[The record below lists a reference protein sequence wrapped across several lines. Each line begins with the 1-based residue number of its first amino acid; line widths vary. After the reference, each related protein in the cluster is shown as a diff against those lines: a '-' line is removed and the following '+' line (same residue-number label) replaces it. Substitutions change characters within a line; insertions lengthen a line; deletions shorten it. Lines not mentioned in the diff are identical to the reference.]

1 MEFRILG
8 PVELEVSGEVIG
20 IGPLKQRSVLVP
32 LIIDVRRPVMLDALV
47 ARVWDDSPPS
57 EVRNVLYTY
66 VTRLRR
72 ILEGV
77 ERRSG
82 EKIELRRQSGGYLL
96 DVEPDLVDLHRFEI
110 LMARSRRVGDDEERA
125 RLQRQALSLWR
136 GTPLADL
143 RGGWFGRVR
152 EWIERRRLEA
162 LSEWAGTELRLGRP
176 LTVIEEFGRVV
187 TEQPFAEPIIEQLL
201 LALSSAGRPME
212 ALELYAAAR
221 RRIVDAI
228 GAEPGPSLRRT
239 HEAILR
245 EEVDLVRPAGTHQ
258 RVPAGRGED
267 FSVSP

>member
-1 MEFRILG
+1 M
-8 PVELEVSGEVIG
+8 IG

-47 ARVWDDSPPS
+47 SRVWDDSPPS

-72 ILEGV
+72 ILERV
-77 ERRSG
+77 EGCSG
-82 EKIELRRQSGGYLL
+82 ERIELRRQSGGYLL
-96 DVEPDLVDLHRFEI
+96 DVEPERVDLHRFES
-110 LMARSRRVGDDEERA
+110 LMARSRRVTDDEERA

-143 RGGWFGRVR
+143 RGAWFGRVR

-187 TEQPFAEPIIEQLL
+187 TEQPYAEAIIEQLL

-221 RRIVDAI
+221 RRIIDAI

-245 EEVDLVRPAGTHQ
+245 EEVGIARPAGTQ
-258 RVPAGRGED
+258 LRVPAGRGED
-267 FSVSP
+267 FSLSP